1 MPTSTESQR
10 LAELAQAIRASTL
23 KRLRLVPA
31 GYENWRPV
39 DGAMSFADIARH
51 LAECD
56 LWMFL
61 KMEDVSIEP
70 VHGRAGAVM
79 ITDRKQFDAL
89 IDDLDQLG
97 RRRSAWLASLT
108 ERDLL
113 AVIMDSRFEGEVSV
127 WWMIVRGNLDHE
139 AHHRGQVAAYLRMT
153 GIVR

>member
-1 MPTSTESQR
+1 MTTSAESQR
-10 LAELAQAIRASTL
+10 LADLAQAVRTSTL
-23 KRLRLVPA
+23 KRLHLVPA

-51 LAECD
+51 LTECD

-70 VHGRAGAVM
+70 VHGRAGTM
-79 ITDRKQFDAL
+79 TITDRQQFDVL

-97 RRRSAWLASLT
+97 RRRSAWLAGLT
-108 ERDLL
+108 ERDLS
-113 AVIMDSRFEGEVSV
+113 AAIMDSRFGGEITV
-127 WWMIVRGNLDHE
+127 WWMIMRGNLDHE
-139 AHHRGQVAAYLRMT
+139 THHRGQIAAYLRMT